1 VGDEKVVVHLM
12 GLTLVSVQRLEAQE
26 FPKNFEQNKA
36 HWKHH
41 YDAALDALKKMF
53 AAGTTIRPDDVASI
67 LVIALESD
75 KTYKEFARKLPQKY
89 WLEDVAD
96 YIVEKLYTLTTA
108 TG

>member
-1 VGDEKVVVHLM
+1 M

-26 FPKNFEQNKA
+26 FPKNFQANKT

-41 YDAALDALKKMF
+41 YDAALDALKKLF
-53 AAGTTIRPDDVASI
+53 PKGTVIRPDDIASI

-75 KTYKEFARKLPQKY
+75 PVYKDFARKLPQKY
-89 WLEDVAD
+89 WLQDVAD
-96 YIVEKLYTLTTA
+96 YVVENNYATTTA

>member
-1 VGDEKVVVHLM
+1 M

-26 FPKNFEQNKA
+26 FPTKYYNKANEA

-41 YDAALDALKKMF
+41 YDAALEALKKLF
-53 AAGTTIRPDDVASI
+53 AEGTTIRPDDIASI

-75 KTYKEFARKLPQKY
+75 PVYKEFARRLPQKY
-89 WLEDVAD
+89 WLQDVAD
-96 YIVEKLYTLTTA
+96 YIVEKNYTITTA

>member
-1 VGDEKVVVHLM
+1 M

-26 FPKNFEQNKA
+26 FPKNFEANRA

-41 YDAALDALKKMF
+41 YDAALDALKKLF
-53 AAGTTIRPDDVASI
+53 TPGTTIRPDDIASI

-75 KTYKEFARKLPQKY
+75 PVYKEFARKLPQKY
-89 WLEDVAD
+89 WLQDVAD
-96 YIVEKLYTLTTA
+96 YIVEKNYSPTTA